1 MYICAIYNYQIKK
14 QSFKNKKPV
23 RPCLRHS
30 VLSRLATKPR
40 SVARYTA
47 KNQFLKKKKFL
58 NLRKYFLKMRKLF
71 LKKTYFLNLR
81 KCFLKMRKSF
91 LKKNFFLNLRK
102 LFS

>member
-1 MYICAIYNYQIKK
+1 MYVCMY
-14 QSFKNKKPV
+14 V
-23 RPCLRHS
+23 EHS
-30 VLSRLATKPR
+30 LCVQVSCHN
-40 SVARYTA
+40 TA

-58 NLRKYFLKMRKLF
+58 NLRKYFIKIRNLF

-91 LKKNFFLNLRK
+91 LKKKIILNLRK